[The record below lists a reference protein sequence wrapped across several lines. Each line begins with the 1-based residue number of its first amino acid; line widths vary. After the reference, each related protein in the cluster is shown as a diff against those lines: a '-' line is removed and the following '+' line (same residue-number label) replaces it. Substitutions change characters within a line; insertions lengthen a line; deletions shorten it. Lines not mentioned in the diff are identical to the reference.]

1 MVCAPIFLP
10 NILTNRPQ
18 NVPNSKYVYEY
29 EARFGHIF
37 QVFHFK
43 FSQPQYLIL
52 FILTLDL
59 TVCTNSTR
67 CNAVS
72 LQVLQI
78 TPDEGALNGLN
89 ISLMV
94 HPLLNYNMSN
104 GAIKHFAF
112 NSYQKFL
119 SISIPLLTYF

>member
-29 EARFGHIF
+29 EARFENIF

-43 FSQPQYLIL
+43 FSQPQCLIV
-52 FILTLDL
+52 FILILDL
-59 TVCTNSTR
+59 TVCANTR
-67 CNAVS
+67 RNAVS

-94 HPLLNYNMSN
+94 HPLLNYNISLT
-104 GAIKHFAF
+104 IF
-112 NSYQKFL
+112 
-119 SISIPLLTYF
+119 SIQL